1 MIQEYP
7 LAPLLFILVVE
18 GLGKSLE
25 EENVSRMFKGIK
37 MGSSLFN
44 SHHFFYDILI
54 FCDES
59 IDDSIK
65 IKYIS
70 ELYCKASGMTINEA
84 NVRINNDELCGILV
98 KYNSKE

>member
-1 MIQEYP
+1 MIQGYP

-44 SHHFFYDILI
+44 SHPLFFMTSYI
-54 FCDES
+54 FVTS
-59 IDDSIK
+59 P
-65 IKYIS
+65 
-70 ELYCKASGMTINEA
+70 LTIPLSLNIFQ
-84 NVRINNDELCGILV
+84 NFITRL
-98 KYNSKE
+98 

>member
-1 MIQEYP
+1 MRHVQRNQNGLFFIQ
-7 LAPLLFILVVE
+7 L
-18 GLGKSLE
+18 
-25 EENVSRMFKGIK
+25 
-37 MGSSLFN
+37 SST
-44 SHHFFYDILI
+44 FFYDILI

-84 NVRINNDELCGILV
+84 NVRICNDDLCGIFV
-98 KYNSKE
+98 KYNLKT

>member
-1 MIQEYP
+1 MYQACSKESKW
-7 LAPLLFILVVE
+7 ALLYSTLTT
-18 GLGKSLE
+18 
-25 EENVSRMFKGIK
+25 
-37 MGSSLFN
+37 
-44 SHHFFYDILI
+44 FFYDILI

-84 NVRINNDELCGILV
+84 NVRICNDDLCGILV